1 MNARRNLVA
10 CAVLTL
16 ALAAAP
22 DFAHAQSDRAD
33 PPPRIRRAVLVENP
47 AGPSPSEKSPKISA
61 EKSGTMPMKEGR
73 TLRLHV
79 ELGNVRVFTDE
90 HSQISYRAIVE
101 ADSRDPGAQEFLR
114 QFNLTASKTSGGAA
128 IEAKVPW
135 QGLRGRF
142 SAAIEVH
149 IPRSFN
155 LEINSGGG
163 TIEVQDIDGN
173 IALQSEGGNISVG
186 RVGKGGVP
194 DNTGSHAARA
204 KSDSLKPVLLAARIE
219 TQGGQISVGDVA
231 GTLRATTAGGHILTG
246 KIDGDAILRTGGG
259 QIFTGRVAG
268 QATLDSGGGNIQLE
282 SAGAGV
288 TADAAGGSL
297 VLRQAEAPLH
307 ATASSGGLT
316 AWWNAAGAKATPR
329 SGATKSQQPSQL
341 SSTGGNLVLYVP
353 RNLAATIDARIEQSD
368 GYRIFADPSL
378 PVQISAQDS
387 AQSERAIHYA
397 VRLNGGGEILRLK
410 AVSGNIVLR
419 ASDPEIR
426 SGAAAQARWTQGG
439 APASL
444 ESVNSGGSEDLTY
457 ADGFFDEVRRRI
469 LESWWGAIPVEP
481 EEMQRHL
488 ERSVA
493 PIYPDV
499 ARQAGIEGEVI
510 LRVYVTSDGRVSD
523 IKVLDGPPV
532 LARAA
537 VQAVQQWRYQAPRM
551 GGRPA
556 NVVTTL
562 VVSFRLH

>member
-1 MNARRNLVA
+1 MNARRNFVA

-33 PPPRIRRAVLVENP
+33 PPPRIRRVVLVENP
-47 AGPSPSEKSPKISA
+47 AGPSPSEKFPKISA

-186 RVGKGGVP
+186 RVGKGSVP
-194 DNTGSHAARA
+194 DNAGSYAARA
-204 KSDSLKPVLLAARIE
+204 KRDRLKPVLLAARIE

-246 KIDGDAILRTGGG
+246 KIDGDAFLRTGGG

-268 QATLDSGGGNIQLE
+268 QATLDSGGGNIQIE

-316 AWWNAAGAKATPR
+316 AWLNAAGAKATPR
-329 SGATKSQQPSQL
+329 SGAPKSRQPSQL

-387 AQSERAIHYA
+387 AQNERTIHYA
-397 VRLNGGGEILRLK
+397 VRLNGGGEILHLK

-439 APASL
+439 DAPASL
-444 ESVNSGGSEDLTY
+444 ESVNSRGSEDLTD
-457 ADGFFDEVRRRI
+457 ADGFFDEMRRRI
-469 LESWWGAIPVEP
+469 LESWWGATPV
-481 EEMQRHL
+481 
-488 ERSVA
+488 
-493 PIYPDV
+493 YPDV

-510 LRVYVTSDGRVSD
+510 LRVYVSSDGRVSD

-556 NVVTTL
+556 NIVTTL
-562 VVSFRLH
+562 VVAFRLH